1 MPRLARVAPLVV
13 LLPLLA
19 LVLAGCQGFG
29 TGAAQTQ
36 PTRPEEPVTALAV
49 DAADGS
55 LIEVAGGLWR
65 STDQGQTWQAISVQA
80 NLRPSALRQ
89 VATTT
94 AAPQSLYAA
103 GPGAGI
109 LRSDDAGKTWR
120 TISKG
125 LPSQQVAAFAVH
137 SYRPDTVYAWI
148 AGQGVFRTE
157 NDGQR
162 WEKMDAGPAAPVAML
177 AHSTLAGSMNTGWLY
192 AATPQGP
199 YLSMDCF

>member
-1 MPRLARVAPLVV
+1 MRRMVRRSTRWATVV
-13 LLPLLA
+13 IVLG
-19 LVLAGCQGFG
+19 LVLAGCGSSDP
-29 TGAAQTQ
+29 GAAATH
-36 PTRPEEPVTALAV
+36 PMGPVTGLAV

-55 LIEVAGGLWR
+55 VLEVGGGLWR
-65 STDQGQTWQAISVQA
+65 STDQGHDWQAVTVPST
-80 NLRPSALRQ
+80 LRPTMLRQ
-89 VATTT
+89 VATTA
-94 AAPQSLYAA
+94 AAPQRLYAA

-109 LRSDDAGKTWR
+109 VQSNDGGRSWQQ
-120 TISKG
+120 ISKS
-125 LPSQQVAAFAVH
+125 LPSQQVATFAVH

-162 WEKMDAGPAAPVAML
+162 WEKMDGGPSAPVAML